1 MKASKPVKARTLTF
15 WLRVAVAA
23 AVICS
28 FGAVGCQS
36 TKSAGGGGS
45 CGSGCTGH

>member
-1 MKASKPVKARTLTF
+1 MKARKPVKARKLSF
-15 WLRVAVAA
+15 WLWA
-23 AVICS
+23 AVVAGVIFS

-36 TKSAGGGGS
+36 TKSSGGGDS